1 MLVDVDRIDITDDT
15 IKEIDINP
23 PIISG
28 SRPIAVDALIV
39 LQSIP

>member
-23 PIISG
+23 PILAG
-28 SRPIAVDALIV
+28 SRSIVVDALVV
-39 LQSIP
+39 LQPIP